1 MARKQSYSKFEI
13 SSLLD
18 PSSQGYNPSL
28 YDKDIKAIVNAVKSS
43 LPQGAYL
50 SVGNKAIEQDGK
62 LKIDIYTHSSESSFA
77 EKAIDEKLGEMY
89 YKGSSDKR
97 YSVAQSLSSASESK
111 ALSKAEKEEQKKVNK
126 ETGTFQLA
134 SIGKLGAIVMALKT
148 VTDITR
154 RILSVAMNNAT
165 EAVKTATLAH
175 NIGLGY
181 NEVRE
186 YGYIEKKSGLEKGV
200 ISNAISGLKSQLGN
214 EFNLNQKALDS
225 IAVLLGTQLSDVFM
239 SELRGGSGENSL
251 AMILDRANE
260 IVKEGKSPTGEYVG
274 EAQARVKMYTYLRD
288 MFPEIA
294 DIFAKMQE
302 QMTNVNSIYYKSFGD
317 FASWKEIM
325 LKGVIQPDTVESG
338 LVQTLGEYTKA
349 VESLIDRIKEAIT
362 INVAPELIKILRKI
376 ADSRFFLSAE
386 ENEALNKQNK
396 AENEAYIADLE
407 SRLKSMPSEADP
419 SWAPQQKRVWQATR
433 SVLQSEIDKAKKENE
448 KYDKG
453 KDVSPVRSTE
463 NMLLNDIGDIT
474 WGLLQ
479 TDLLQG
485 NASYE
490 LVEKVVKDNY
500 SEADINKAIADKK
513 EASIQAEIE
522 RQQKEVLKR
531 KEKIASDYHK
541 STAYQTALDKAI
553 KDYKKTKKLPKKYV
567 LGVDELSL
575 LEKQIMAD
583 KFGGS
588 VYKKEYGIGYEWTG
602 VELSEAE
609 KNVIATTTRMAEES
623 KGDSSYREEAIKDLF
638 IDTDRASVET
648 EIAIEQAEKEAKLN
662 NPFYAMGFVTQEV
675 LDKFASFMNRGV
687 ANEVVSRNI
696 DGVGGKK
703 AVIELLIKDD
713 KGKVVGTKTIYE
725 AGEQTIF
732 EGSLG
737 TVVKNADGS
746 VEYNAGLGDS
756 ASSVR

>member
-50 SVGNKAIEQDGK
+50 SVGNKSIEQDGK

-97 YSVAQSLSSASESK
+97 YGVAQSLSSASESK

-126 ETGTFQLA
+126 ETGTFQLS

-148 VTDITR
+148 ISDITR

-175 NIGLGY
+175 NMGLGY

-200 ISNAISGLKSQLGN
+200 MSNAISGLKSQLGN

-225 IAVLLGTQLSDVFM
+225 IAVLLGTQLLDVFL

-251 AMILDRANE
+251 AMILDKANE
-260 IVKEGKSPTGEYVG
+260 IVKEGKSPAGEYVG

-302 QMTNVNSIYYKSFGD
+302 QMTNENSIYYKSFED
-317 FASWKEIM
+317 FASWKKVL
-325 LKGVIQPDTVESG
+325 LKGVIQPDTVEAG

-349 VESLIDRIKEAIT
+349 VESLLDRIKEAIT

-396 AENEAYIADLE
+396 AENEAYITDLE
-407 SRLKSMPSEADP
+407 NRLKSMPSEADP
-419 SWAPQQKRVWQATR
+419 SWTPQQKRAWQATR
-433 SVLQSEIDKAKKENE
+433 HVLQSEIDKAKKENE
-448 KYDKG
+448 KYAKG

-485 NASYE
+485 NAFYE
-490 LVEKVVKDNY
+490 LMEKVVKDNY

-513 EASIQAEIE
+513 EASTQAEIE
-522 RQQKEVLKR
+522 RQQKEVLKG
-531 KEKIASDYHK
+531 KEKRASDYRK
-541 STAYQTALDKAI
+541 STAYQTDLDKAI
-553 KDYKKTKKLPKKYV
+553 KDYKKTKKLPKKTV

-575 LEKQIMAD
+575 LEAQIIAD

-588 VYKKEYGIGYEWTG
+588 VYKKEYGIGYGWTG
-602 VELSEAE
+602 AELSEAE

-623 KGDSSYREEAIKDLF
+623 KGDSSYREEVIKDLYR
-638 IDTDRASVET
+638 DTDRASVET

>member
-50 SVGNKAIEQDGK
+50 SVGNKSIEQDGK

-97 YSVAQSLSSASESK
+97 YGVAQSLSSASESK

-126 ETGTFQLA
+126 ETGTFQLS

-148 VTDITR
+148 ISDITR

-175 NIGLGY
+175 NMGLGY

-200 ISNAISGLKSQLGN
+200 MSNAISGLKSQLGN

-225 IAVLLGTQLSDVFM
+225 IAVLLGTQLLDVFL

-251 AMILDRANE
+251 AMILDKANE
-260 IVKEGKSPTGEYVG
+260 IVKEGKSPAGEYVG

-302 QMTNVNSIYYKSFGD
+302 QMTNENSIYYKSFED
-317 FASWKEIM
+317 FASWKKVL
-325 LKGVIQPDTVESG
+325 LKGVIQPDTVEAG

-349 VESLIDRIKEAIT
+349 VESLLDRIKEAIT

-396 AENEAYIADLE
+396 AENEAYITDLE
-407 SRLKSMPSEADP
+407 NRLKSMPSEADP
-419 SWAPQQKRVWQATR
+419 SWTPQQKRAWQATR
-433 SVLQSEIDKAKKENE
+433 HVLQSEIDKAKKENE
-448 KYDKG
+448 KYAKG

-485 NASYE
+485 NAFYE
-490 LVEKVVKDNY
+490 LMEKVVKDNY

-513 EASIQAEIE
+513 EASTQAEIE
-522 RQQKEVLKR
+522 RQQKEVLKG
-531 KEKIASDYHK
+531 KEKRASDYRK
-541 STAYQTALDKAI
+541 STAYQTDLDKAI

-575 LEKQIMAD
+575 LEAQIIAD

-588 VYKKEYGIGYEWTG
+588 VYKKEYGIGYGWTG
-602 VELSEAE
+602 AELSEAE

-623 KGDSSYREEAIKDLF
+623 KGDSSYREEAIKDLYR
-638 IDTDRASVET
+638 DTDRASVET